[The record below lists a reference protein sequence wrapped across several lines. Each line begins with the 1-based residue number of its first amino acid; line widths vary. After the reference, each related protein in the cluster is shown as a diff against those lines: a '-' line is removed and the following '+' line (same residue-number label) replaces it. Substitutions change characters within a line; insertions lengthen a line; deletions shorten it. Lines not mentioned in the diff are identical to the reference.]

1 MLAPRRWPKACP
13 EMVER
18 RQTQRLLYMLLFL
31 GLALLVTFFRLLP
44 LGSYGFPLG
53 PILPEV
59 EDNVTQGWG
68 LRNLP
73 MPDLMLCLTLAW
85 VVRRPSMLPAWV
97 IVVYFFLEDILL
109 MRPPGLWALV
119 VLLATEFLRK
129 RTEHLRQHGFLLEY
143 MMIFAVMLAMFVA
156 NRAVLA
162 IVMGPQAPL
171 GLSLAQ
177 FLGTVLAYPAIVALS
192 HFVFGLRKPAT
203 GEVDALGQRL

>member
-1 MLAPRRWPKACP
+1 
-13 EMVER
+13 MVER
-18 RQTQRLLYMLLFL
+18 RQTQRLLYILLFL
-31 GLALLVTFFRLLP
+31 GLALVVTFFRLLP
-44 LGSYGFPLG
+44 LGSYGVPLG
-53 PILPEV
+53 PILAD
-59 EDNVTQGWG
+59 EDAVQGWS
-68 LRNLP
+68 LRHMP
-73 MPDLMLCLTLAW
+73 MPDIMLCLTLAW
-85 VVRRPSMLPAWV
+85 VVRRPAMLPAWL
-97 IVVYFFLEDILL
+97 VVLYFFIEDILL

-129 RTEHLRQHGFLLEY
+129 RTETLRQHGFLLEY
-143 MMIFAVMLAMFVA
+143 LTVFGVMLAMFVA

-177 FLGTVLAYPAIVALS
+177 FLGTVMIYPAVVALS